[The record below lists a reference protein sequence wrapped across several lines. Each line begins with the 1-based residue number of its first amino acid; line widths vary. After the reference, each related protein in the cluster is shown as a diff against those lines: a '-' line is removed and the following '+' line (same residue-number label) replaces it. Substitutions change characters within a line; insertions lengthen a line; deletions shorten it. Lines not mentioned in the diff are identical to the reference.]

1 MKKVIKIIIILL
13 VLLLICILSLSYTI
27 TENNNYKERIINKV
41 KKHYQID
48 NIEYI
53 NYQDNYYIIK
63 TKEEVIVLNKE
74 FEEILKE
81 KSIVLKEN
89 NNNYELV
96 YKTNKLMY
104 EKTTL
109 NKNKVIYTYYD
120 AKTNEKIKDTIM
132 EK

>member
-13 VLLLICILSLSYTI
+13 LLLLIFILSLSYTI

>member
-1 MKKVIKIIIILL
+1 MKKVIKIIIIIL
-13 VLLLICILSLSYTI
+13 VILLICILSLSYTI